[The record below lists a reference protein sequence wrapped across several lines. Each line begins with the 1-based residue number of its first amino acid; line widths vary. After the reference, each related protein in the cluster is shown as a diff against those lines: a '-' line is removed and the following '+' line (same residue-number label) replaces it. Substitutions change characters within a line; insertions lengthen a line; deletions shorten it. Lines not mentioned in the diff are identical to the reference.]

1 MDIIQNNLEDI
12 HIQILNEFDSGYKN
26 NIEFFAD
33 YYEDQHMEKKGVTSS
48 DSWIDEDTPYT
59 PLSEDAEQEDYI
71 SEYWADEMKSMSSVK
86 ETEELIRDTIKI
98 VKELVVKD
106 SYELF
111 KENLIQIGTDENAL
125 K

>member
-1 MDIIQNNLEDI
+1 
-12 HIQILNEFDSGYKN
+12 
-26 NIEFFAD
+26 
-33 YYEDQHMEKKGVTSS
+33 
-48 DSWIDEDTPYT
+48 
-59 PLSEDAEQEDYI
+59 
-71 SEYWADEMKSMSSVK
+71 MKSMSSVK